1 MLTLSPPLS
10 TDPRW
15 LRGHAAYTISKMGMS
30 MITLGV
36 AEDEREHG
44 VGANCLWPRTLIA
57 TAAVQNLLGGDKAMA
72 MSRTPEIVADAARVI
87 LERDPREAT
96 GNAYIDDEVLAAA
109 GVTDLERYRAADG
122 DLALDLFVEG
132 WPAPDYH
139 KRPCVSDPPSGYGLP
154 SMTISPTEVPP
165 RRGPEARPA
174 RGPRDRRRETLLFS
188 RYGES
193 RDPALREQLVER
205 YLPLA
210 RTIARRYQSQRV
222 PTEDLVQVAAI
233 GLMKAID
240 RYDPARGI
248 AFSSYAVPTMVGEVQ
263 RHFRDHTWGVRPPR
277 DLQERAQRVLAINRT
292 MSAELGRP
300 PSAREIAD
308 RLRVSLEDVVEALQ
322 ACDARDSTSLD
333 RPRVMGEEGDTL
345 ADTLGGEDDEYD
357 RVDHAITADL
367 LMRHLDEREREILRL
382 RFHEDLTQ
390 SEIGER
396 IGCSQMHVSRLV
408 RGAIAKLTAA
418 AESDQV
424 VNRAA

>member
-1 MLTLSPPLS
+1 
-10 TDPRW
+10 
-15 LRGHAAYTISKMGMS
+15 
-30 MITLGV
+30 
-36 AEDEREHG
+36 
-44 VGANCLWPRTLIA
+44 
-57 TAAVQNLLGGDKAMA
+57 
-72 MSRTPEIVADAARVI
+72 
-87 LERDPREAT
+87 
-96 GNAYIDDEVLAAA
+96 
-109 GVTDLERYRAADG
+109 
-122 DLALDLFVEG
+122 
-132 WPAPDYH
+132 
-139 KRPCVSDPPSGYGLP
+139 
-154 SMTISPTEVPP
+154 MTISPTEVPP
-165 RRGPEARPA
+165 RRGAEARPA

-345 ADTLGGEDDEYD
+345 ADTLGGEDSEYD
-357 RVDHAITADL
+357 RVDQAITAEL